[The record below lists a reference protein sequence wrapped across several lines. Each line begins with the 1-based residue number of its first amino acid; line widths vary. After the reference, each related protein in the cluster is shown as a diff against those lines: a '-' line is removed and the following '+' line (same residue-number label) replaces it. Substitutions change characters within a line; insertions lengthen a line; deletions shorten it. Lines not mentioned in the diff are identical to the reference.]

1 MTEMRLR
8 AACSKQ
14 KTLDAIFCATRGVEK
29 TKFAFML
36 GWSDAA
42 LLVGSAI
49 GCTAAGRRRNGG
61 GTAGA
66 EAARPSRCANAKT
79 GERAAETPK
88 SNQYDHR
95 GPRTAIHFLS
105 RDCQHRGSAEHQ
117 AKVRTFCRRK
127 RRAFAVSPFGRRSG
141 DQPGAKF
148 PRRIRPGN
156 GRVRKTFWFF
166 NGYGSFEQF
175 LRNVFDFFNVA
186 S

>member
-1 MTEMRLR
+1 VKWMTEMRLR

-66 EAARPSRCANAKT
+66 EAA
-79 GERAAETPK
+79 
-88 SNQYDHR
+88 
-95 GPRTAIHFLS
+95 
-105 RDCQHRGSAEHQ
+105 
-117 AKVRTFCRRK
+117 
-127 RRAFAVSPFGRRSG
+127 
-141 DQPGAKF
+141 
-148 PRRIRPGN
+148 
-156 GRVRKTFWFF
+156 
-166 NGYGSFEQF
+166 
-175 LRNVFDFFNVA
+175 
-186 S
+186 